1 MDYSPGQPIACN
13 ALIELGYYDYG
24 GIYTTWQEITN
35 AVSNKKVTIPN
46 AANRPCEELKVEV
59 KNGET
64 VTASSYINVPIIVS
78 DAKNIDNY
86 TTLCPTC
93 DMGIKSGGKLTVN
106 EANKSIRNVTVFPNG
121 KLDINQSVTMRNLT
135 LKAGLGSNLFN
146 NFPTSMMRINLITGQ
161 LTISENFRYVRTL
174 DDVQWYFIAFPY
186 NVLVSSITAADGSL
200 GTLGTDWFLKYYDGA
215 SRIQNLG
222 TISNWKMYT
231 GETLE
236 AGKGYIIGLASG
248 TEEVIFPLGH
258 NLTLSS
264 EPSINI
270 PVTYFGKDAANVT
283 ENHKGW
289 NLIGIPFFTKIK
301 GLAANFNYF
310 TFSDGGSSKT
320 YTQVDKLSS
329 FLDGEN
335 GLNPFTS
342 FFVQAGNDLETSGV
356 SFSTDGRLLLPASVR
371 NETTDKVKIVYQS
384 PTGADETTLI
394 LDDEQTAAYEIGEDL
409 EKWVGTGTPKPQV
422 YTVNGGINYAFN
434 ALSYAEAQN
443 LPLAVYTKTSGN
455 HTFHADA
462 LQAAGLSQLTLTD
475 KTAGKTVDLL
485 TSDYTYS
492 ATAGTNT
499 SRFLISAK
507 KVISSTLPEEKE
519 NGIIAFSAYG
529 KILVNGLP
537 ENTTVRLYDT
547 MGRLVAFNSSTQSDK
562 IEIPMAVAGVYQVVV
577 ESPNQ
582 PIKVVKVIHHPSR

>member
-1 MDYSPGQPIACN
+1 
-13 ALIELGYYDYG
+13 
-24 GIYTTWQEITN
+24 
-35 AVSNKKVTIPN
+35 
-46 AANRPCEELKVEV
+46 
-59 KNGET
+59 
-64 VTASSYINVPIIVS
+64 
-78 DAKNIDNY
+78 
-86 TTLCPTC
+86 
-93 DMGIKSGGKLTVN
+93 MGIKSGGKLTVN

-146 NFPTSMMRINLITGQ
+146 NFPTSMMRINLSTGQ

-289 NLIGIPFFTKIK
+289 NLIGLPFSPRLEAWQPTSIILLSPMAEVPKPIRRSNK
-301 GLAANFNYF
+301 W
-310 TFSDGGSSKT
+310 
-320 YTQVDKLSS
+320 SS

-342 FFVQAGNDLETSGV
+342 FFVQAGTIWKHRAFLSLRMVGYC
-356 SFSTDGRLLLPASVR
+356 FRLPCV
-371 NETTDKVKIVYQS
+371 
-384 PTGADETTLI
+384 
-394 LDDEQTAAYEIGEDL
+394 
-409 EKWVGTGTPKPQV
+409 
-422 YTVNGGINYAFN
+422 
-434 ALSYAEAQN
+434 
-443 LPLAVYTKTSGN
+443 TK
-455 HTFHADA
+455 
-462 LQAAGLSQLTLTD
+462 QLT
-475 KTAGKTVDLL
+475 
-485 TSDYTYS
+485 
-492 ATAGTNT
+492 
-499 SRFLISAK
+499 R
-507 KVISSTLPEEKE
+507 
-519 NGIIAFSAYG
+519 
-529 KILVNGLP
+529 
-537 ENTTVRLYDT
+537 
-547 MGRLVAFNSSTQSDK
+547 
-562 IEIPMAVAGVYQVVV
+562 
-577 ESPNQ
+577 
-582 PIKVVKVIHHPSR
+582 